1 MPIQADISNDK
12 SLEKMLSIIAEN
24 NLYPSYVVHLAS
36 SKVALERFAAIPE
49 DKFKTDIGMA
59 LGVIKILKGVM
70 PNMIKR
76 KSGKIIIML
85 SSYVC
90 NLPPKFCSSYV
101 TSKYALLG
109 LVKSLSVEYAAK
121 GICVN
126 GISPAMINTK
136 FLSDTTNIIRQQ
148 NADSSPA
155 GKLLEVNDIVPTIE
169 FLLSDAANNITG
181 QNIEIS
187 GVKNII

>member
-1 MPIQADISNDK
+1 
-12 SLEKMLSIIAEN
+12 MLSIIAEN

-155 GKLLEVNDIVPTIE
+155 SKLLEVNDIVPTIE